1 MSGRRLVSATL
12 AALAM
17 LGPVATGLTIVLFTS
32 PDLFTLAR
40 APAYRPYGYVA
51 LVVLGALALLALW
64 VARLNHKL
72 VRGTPG
78 RLRGL
83 CAGYGFMLGSAA
95 TSGALFVIARVAQSL
110 PSGAT
115 ITLEEA
121 LLLSESGARYAL
133 LVLLACAA
141 MSLLVGV
148 IAAISA
154 WFLIEAKLRDRLFW
168 LIDVCL
174 LAAFAY
180 ASLKFGLKPQ
190 GGAELSGASLRLSL
204 TVLLGVRLGLRVLGP
219 LLNLFE
225 QLDMRTL
232 VAARHLRAKKS
243 GFLAAIAFL
252 SILAVSV
259 SSCALTTTLSVMG
272 GFRQDLKR
280 KILGNNAHIVID
292 DTRGRIPL
300 EADPSTLVRAVHDV
314 RGVSTFVSGEVMIS
328 SSSNLAGAVL
338 RGIDPQHV
346 AEVSELPR
354 NMTSG
359 SLDALVHPEK
369 LTRMPPSQFGIGQKL
384 ALPKVTRS
392 GTDADLKP
400 VPGKRLTEQLDEA
413 LGKLDGKPAEAR
425 GPMREEKEERE
436 PNDEEDEAKKSG
448 DLARELA
455 KVEPT
460 LPAIIVGQELA
471 RSLRLYVGDE
481 VNIITPLGA
490 LGPTGPMPKS
500 RPFRVG
506 GIFFSGMYEYDMKFA
521 YVTREAAQTF
531 LGRGSTLSGVEVTVR
546 EPDRAQEI
554 AGDIAARL
562 AGRGLRVRPWQEL
575 NKNLFGA
582 LALEKLAMFIA
593 LGIAILVASF
603 CIVGTL
609 TLMVQ
614 EKGREVA
621 VLKAMGAKDQAIVGI
636 FVLEG
641 TLIGVFGALLGLML
655 GYAMC
660 FFAEN
665 FGVRLNPEVYYIDKL
680 PVHIDPWEFL
690 AVGVS
695 AIAVCLLVTIY
706 PAQLASRLRPVDA
719 LRFE

>member
-1 MSGRRLVSATL
+1 VKSRGLYGALLATL
-12 AALAM
+12 SV
-17 LGPVATGLTIVLFTS
+17 LGPVTAALLVVLLTS

-40 APAYRPYGYVA
+40 EQTFRPYAYAAVGT
-51 LVVLGALALLALW
+51 LLALATLALF
-64 VARLNHKL
+64 VTRLSRR
-72 VRGTPG
+72 VQRGTPG

-83 CAGYGFMLGSAA
+83 CVGYGFALGFLFGA
-95 TSGALFVIARVAQSL
+95 GALLVVSRIALSL

-115 ITLEEA
+115 VTLEEA
-121 LLLSESGARYAL
+121 LLLSESVARYLLIGLLGSASAAL
-133 LVLLACAA
+133 VVA
-141 MSLLVGV
+141 V
-148 IAAISA
+148 IAAVSA
-154 WFLIEAKLRDRLFW
+154 WFLIKQALRNRLFW
-168 LIDVCL
+168 LIDSAL
-174 LAAFAY
+174 LAACVY
-180 ASLKFGLKPQ
+180 ASLKYGFKPQ
-190 GGAELSGASLRLSL
+190 GPSELSGSSVRLVL
-204 TVLLGVRLGLRVLGP
+204 TVLLGVRIALRALAP

-225 QLDMRTL
+225 QLDVRAL
-232 VAARHLRAKKS
+232 IAARHLRAKKS

-292 DTRGRIPL
+292 DIRGRIK
-300 EADPSTLVRAVHDV
+300 ADDDPSSLVRTVRDV

-338 RGIDPQHV
+338 RGIDPEHV

-369 LTRMPPSQFGIGQKL
+369 LTRLPASQFGIGQKL
-384 ALPKVTRS
+384 ALPKVTRGGS
-392 GTDADLKP
+392 DDDAKAAL
-400 VPGKRLTEQLDEA
+400 PGKRLTEQLDEA
-413 LGKLDGKPAEAR
+413 LGKLEAKA
-425 GPMREEKEERE
+425 GDA
-436 PNDEEDEAKKSG
+436 PNDDLKPKSDELEAPGSG
-448 DLARELA
+448 REARELA

-460 LPAIIVGQELA
+460 LPTIIVGQELA

-521 YVTREAAQTF
+521 YVTLEAAQQF
-531 LGRGSTLSGVEVTVR
+531 LGRGQTLSGVEVTVR

-554 AGDIAARL
+554 ASSIATRL

-680 PVHIDPWEFL
+680 PVHIDPLEFL

-695 AIAVCLLVTIY
+695 AVFVCLLVTIY

>member
-1 MSGRRLVSATL
+1 
-12 AALAM
+12 
-17 LGPVATGLTIVLFTS
+17 
-32 PDLFTLAR
+32 
-40 APAYRPYGYVA
+40 
-51 LVVLGALALLALW
+51 
-64 VARLNHKL
+64 
-72 VRGTPG
+72 
-78 RLRGL
+78 
-83 CAGYGFMLGSAA
+83 
-95 TSGALFVIARVAQSL
+95 
-110 PSGAT
+110 
-115 ITLEEA
+115 
-121 LLLSESGARYAL
+121 
-133 LVLLACAA
+133 
-141 MSLLVGV
+141 
-148 IAAISA
+148 
-154 WFLIEAKLRDRLFW
+154 
-168 LIDVCL
+168 
-174 LAAFAY
+174 
-180 ASLKFGLKPQ
+180 
-190 GGAELSGASLRLSL
+190 
-204 TVLLGVRLGLRVLGP
+204 
-219 LLNLFE
+219 
-225 QLDMRTL
+225 
-232 VAARHLRAKKS
+232 
-243 GFLAAIAFL
+243 
-252 SILAVSV
+252 
-259 SSCALTTTLSVMG
+259 
-272 GFRQDLKR
+272 LKR

-300 EADPSTLVRAVHDV
+300 EADPSALVRGVPEV

-338 RGIDPQHV
+338 RGIDPVHV

-413 LGKLDGKPAEAR
+413 LGKLDGKP
-425 GPMREEKEERE
+425 
-436 PNDEEDEAKKSG
+436 DEDEAKKSG

-455 KVEPT
+455 KIEPT

-521 YVTREAAQTF
+521 YVTREAAQNF
-531 LGRGSTLSGVEVTVR
+531 LGRGQTLSGVEVTVR

-554 AGDIAARL
+554 ANDIAARL
-562 AGRGLRVRPWQEL
+562 KGRGLRVRPWQEL

-680 PVHIDPWEFL
+680 PVHIDPLEFL

-695 AIAVCLLVTIY
+695 AVVVCLLVTIY

>member
-1 MSGRRLVSATL
+1 VKARGLYGATL
-12 AALAM
+12 ATLSVS
-17 LGPVATGLTIVLFTS
+17 GPVVTGLLGALLSS
-32 PDLFTLAR
+32 PDLFALAR
-40 APAYRPYGYVA
+40 AAPYRPHAY
-51 LVVLGALALLALW
+51 GALALLLLLSSLAAF
-64 VARLNHKL
+64 VAYAHHR
-72 VRGTPG
+72 VQRGTPG

-83 CAGYGFMLGSAA
+83 CVGYGFALGFLAS
-95 TSGALFVIARVAQSL
+95 SGALLVIARISESL

-115 ITLEEA
+115 VTLEEA
-121 LLLSESGARYAL
+121 LLLSESVARYAL
-133 LVLLACAA
+133 LGLLGCASVA
-141 MSLLVGV
+141 LLLGV
-148 IAAISA
+148 SAAVSA
-154 WFLIEAKLRDRLFW
+154 WFLMAPKLRNRLFW
-168 LIDVCL
+168 LIDAGL
-174 LAAFAY
+174 IAATLY
-180 ASLKFGLKPQ
+180 ASLKYGFKPK
-190 GGAELSGASLRLSL
+190 GAGELLGSSVRLVL
-204 TVLLGVRLGLRVLGP
+204 TVLLGVRVALRALGP
-219 LLNLFE
+219 LLNVFE
-225 QLDMRTL
+225 QLDVRAL

-292 DTRGRIPL
+292 DTRGRIKL
-300 EADPSTLVRAVHDV
+300 SDDPSELVRGVAEV

-338 RGIDPQHV
+338 RGIDPEHV

-359 SLDALVHPEK
+359 SIDALVHPEK
-369 LTRMPPSQFGIGQKL
+369 LTRVPPSQFGIGQKL
-384 ALPKVTRS
+384 ALPKVVRS
-392 GTDADLKP
+392 DSADDAP
-400 VPGKRLTEQLDEA
+400 AAAPGKRLTEQLDEA
-413 LGKLDGKPAEAR
+413 LGKLEPKDKGSAATDADESDEKPE
-425 GPMREEKEERE
+425 
-436 PNDEEDEAKKSG
+436 

-455 KVEPT
+455 KVAPT
-460 LPAIIVGQELA
+460 LPSIIVGQELA

-521 YVTREAAQTF
+521 YVTREVAQSF
-531 LGRGSTLSGVEVTVR
+531 LGRGPTLSGVEVTVR

-554 AGDIAARL
+554 ASSIAARL
-562 AGRGLRVRPWQEL
+562 QGRGLRVRPWQEL

-603 CIVGTL
+603 CIIGTL

-641 TLIGVFGALLGLML
+641 TLIGIFGALLGLML

-680 PVHIDPWEFL
+680 PVHIDPLEFL

-695 AIAVCLLVTIY
+695 AVVVCLLVTIY